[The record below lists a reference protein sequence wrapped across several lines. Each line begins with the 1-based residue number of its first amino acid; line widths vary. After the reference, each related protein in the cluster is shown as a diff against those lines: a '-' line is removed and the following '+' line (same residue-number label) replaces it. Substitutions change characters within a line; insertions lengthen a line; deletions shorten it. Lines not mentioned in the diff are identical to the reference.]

1 MPNLIELIVGDL
13 GQKRRYREYKARQ
26 KALPEPYRASA
37 IALDRYLMHLGATND
52 GETLVRM
59 LDDLMTMLEQ
69 AAADGTPLVRLLGD
83 DPVDFVETFL
93 ANYGGDGWIDRERER
108 LRRSIREAAAT
119 PEDDPR

>member
-1 MPNLIELIVGDL
+1 MPNLIERIVGDL

-26 KALPEPYRASA
+26 KALPEPYRTSA
-37 IALDRYLMHLGATND
+37 VALERYLMHLGATND

-69 AAADGTPLVRLLGD
+69 AAADGTPIVQLLGD

-93 ANYGGDGWIDRERER
+93 ANYGGAEWIGRERDR
-108 LRRSIREAAAT
+108 LRRSVREADETAKG
-119 PEDDPR
+119 DPR